1 MPDSFAR
8 RAISESHHLR
18 AACGVAP
25 AAMVSS
31 TRPNAPAPTVSRI
44 SRSEKPHSACSR
56 ARFWV
61 GFSGSVPRSSS
72 THSRD
77 GATGTRSGSGK

>member
-1 MPDSFAR
+1 
-8 RAISESHHLR
+8 
-18 AACGVAP
+18 
-25 AAMVSS
+25 MVSS
-31 TRPNAPAPTVSRI
+31 IALSAPAPTVSRI

-56 ARFWV
+56 ARRTV

-72 THSRD
+72 THSRL